1 MATKKQGSQPHP
13 STSSSAA
20 PARQVVEKMTAG
32 ELPLA
37 VGKLFEL
44 NNYTVEYGKKVHGAE
59 VDLVAR
65 AKGNP
70 FAPVVYIEATVQYVD
85 NTKYGKDMTKFSLLR
100 TKDPACSCICL
111 SSAGFTLD
119 VKERAAETNIQTLT
133 YVELFTK
140 FEKFDP
146 YVELITESSVIN
158 QLMNSYEEPFF
169 KDRRGEEIATTWL
182 NEWKE
187 SRQPSMN
194 WLVVLGEYG
203 TGKTAL
209 TLRLQSEW
217 IRQYRENPS
226 HPIPLRIELRSFTKQ
241 FDARSLI
248 HHFLDK
254 NELGHIPID
263 FVFHLIRKCRIV
275 LILDGY
281 DEMAQFLNA
290 RERRSCLAALAELSA
305 DGAMGL
311 LTSRPNYFTEA
322 EELNVFEALYSSIE
336 QNKYHLSHM
345 DRLFI
350 AEEQSIDSLLEGYL
364 INRNERYLRDL
375 SPEQTKSLVK
385 RKLSQ
390 DAAGQEIVLTLLDK
404 VFRDEGDGR
413 KQALSGKPV
422 IISYLL
428 ELIDELRS
436 TPSEKD
442 PGDLTEWQIYKLIVD
457 RLMIRDLQR
466 SPALAPEA
474 RRKALQKLA
483 IILSAKSVVTATEEV
498 FNSIIDEV
506 FKGELRRL
514 APEERRAR
522 RVELFQDLRSSATLT
537 RSEGGGPQGWV
548 FSHNSLREYL
558 VTEAAVA
565 SVVNKSP
572 MDMSMPIS
580 SAMRS
585 FVAALSPENANAYIV
600 GLQSIWP
607 ERAEKNIGGFLTL
620 SHELLRINEN
630 GFLANLRHLT
640 GTHVGAPIDL
650 SRIVLKDLDLSA
662 NILGRKRV
670 ALHAESS
677 TLVDVNLKDLQL
689 QESDLSNAILD
700 HVLLSGCDLSRS
712 SFRSSFIH
720 ECDLTNTVV
729 QDTDFIGLDIDS
741 NFVVQSHMGEVQV
754 ITGKVAIGYLRFH
767 GAKTDDMDSYFELMH
782 HPKFPIIIKICQ
794 NISEQ
799 KNSQLR
805 GLTQRGVAQMDPP
818 FARSFVDL
826 LENNSLVSIN
836 QNNLVSATP
845 EGRRQL
851 PALVDHETMP
861 PVIEAFLRQ
870 WR

>member
-1 MATKKQGSQPHP
+1 MATRKSSVATKPP
-13 STSSSAA
+13 STG
-20 PARQVVEKMTAG
+20 PAILVRQVVGEMTAT

-37 VGKLFEL
+37 VGQLFEL
-44 NNYTVEYGKKVHGAE
+44 NNYSVEYGKKVHGAE

-100 TKDPACSCICL
+100 MKDPACTCICL

-119 VKERAAETNIQTLT
+119 VKERAAETNIQTIS
-133 YVELFTK
+133 YDELFTK
-140 FEKFDP
+140 FETFAS
-146 YVELITESSVIN
+146 YVELITENSVIN
-158 QLMNSYEEPFF
+158 QLISSYEEPFF
-169 KDRRGEEIATTWL
+169 KDPRGEEVATGWL
-182 NEWKE
+182 NKWKE

-209 TLRLQSEW
+209 TLRMQSEW
-217 IRQYRENPS
+217 IRQYRKDPS

-254 NELGHIPID
+254 NELGHVPIE
-263 FVFHLIRKCRIV
+263 FVFHLIRKRRV
-275 LILDGY
+275 LLILDGY

-290 RERRSCLAALAELSA
+290 RERRSCLAALAELST
-305 DGAMGL
+305 DGAKGL

-336 QNKYHLSHM
+336 QNKYHLSHI
-345 DRLFI
+345 DKLFI

-364 INRNERYLRDL
+364 VNRNERYLRDL
-375 SPEQTKSLVK
+375 SPDQTKSLVR
-385 RKLSQ
+385 RKLSK
-390 DAAGQEIVLTLLDK
+390 DAAGQQIVLTLLDK

-436 TPSEKD
+436 TPSAQD
-442 PGDLTEWQIYKLIVD
+442 PGALTEWQIYKLIVD

-466 SPALAPEA
+466 SPTLAPEV
-474 RRKALQKLA
+474 RRTALQKLA
-483 IILSAKSVVTATEEV
+483 IILSVKSVATATEEV
-498 FNSIIDEV
+498 FISIIDEV
-506 FKGELRRL
+506 FRIELRRL

-522 RVELFQDLRSSATLT
+522 REELFQDLRSSATLT
-537 RSEGGGPQGWV
+537 RSEGGGPQGWL

-558 VTEAAVA
+558 VSEAAVA
-565 SVVNKSP
+565 SIVNKSP
-572 MDMSMPIS
+572 MDMSMPVTS
-580 SAMRS
+580 PMRS
-585 FVAALSPENANAYIV
+585 FVAALSPTNAKDYIS
-600 GLQSIWP
+600 GLQLLWP
-607 ERAEKNIGGFLTL
+607 ERAERNIGGFLTL
-620 SHELLRINEN
+620 SHELLRIGES
-630 GFLANLRHLT
+630 GFLTSLRFIT
-640 GTHVGAPIDL
+640 GTPAGATIDL

-662 NILGRKRV
+662 NILGSENV
-670 ALHAESS
+670 TLLAESS
-677 TLVDVNLKDLQL
+677 TLVDVNFKALRLQD
-689 QESDLSNAILD
+689 SDMSNATLD
-700 HVLLSGCDLSRS
+700 HVLLSGCDLRRAK
-712 SFRSSFIH
+712 FRSSLIF
-720 ECDLTNTVV
+720 ECDLTDALV
-729 QDTDFIGLDIDS
+729 QDADFIGLDIDS
-741 NFVVQSHMGEVQV
+741 NFAVQSQLGEVQI

-767 GAKTDDMDSYFELMH
+767 GAKTDDTDSYFELMH
-782 HPKFPIIIKICQ
+782 HPKFQIVFKICQ

-799 KNSQLR
+799 RNSQLR
-805 GLTQRGVAQMDPP
+805 GLTQRGAAQIDPP
-818 FARSFVDL
+818 FARDFVEL
-826 LENNSLVSIN
+826 LKNSGLISISAKD
-836 QNNLVSATP
+836 LVSATP
-845 EGRRQL
+845 EGRKQL

-861 PVIEAFLRQ
+861 LAIEEFLRD